1 MEKPVR
7 KLLTKE
13 EWCGILS
20 ELSAR
25 AAGTEA
31 RKSGQRKMS
40 KTSKIV
46 VDKMADMC

>member
-1 MEKPVR
+1 MR
-7 KLLTKE
+7 KLLTKGSG
-13 EWCGILS
+13 CGILS

-40 KTSKIV
+40 KTSKTV